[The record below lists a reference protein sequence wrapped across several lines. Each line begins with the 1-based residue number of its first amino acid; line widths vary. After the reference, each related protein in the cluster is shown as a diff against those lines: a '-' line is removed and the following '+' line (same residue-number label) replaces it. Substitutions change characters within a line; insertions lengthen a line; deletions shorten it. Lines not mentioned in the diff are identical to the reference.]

1 MGAAAPTFPSI
12 ASYGFLSDGRTGAL
26 IAPDGAVEWM
36 CLPRFDSPSVFGA
49 ILDRAAGAFRFGPKN
64 TRVPLATRYIPGT
77 NVLETTWM
85 TEGGD
90 WVVVHDA
97 LAIAAEGEPEGMLIR
112 HATCTWGSAEIELQC
127 EPMLNY
133 GAKPARWSQDRSGI
147 LRTDVPG
154 LDEPLHLGVAGSLET
169 EEGNAIGRRSLRAG
183 ESCFC
188 ALSWD
193 GIAPPADAG
202 EAARRID
209 ATVNYWRR
217 WLERGSFPDHPW
229 RVFLQRSALTLKGMV
244 YEPSG
249 ALIAA
254 LTTSLPETPGGE
266 RNWDYRYSW
275 VRDATFAL
283 WGLHIL
289 GFDREAFNFM
299 SFIGRLFDGAG
310 PDPQIMFG
318 VGGERELTE
327 RTIPHLG
334 GYKGARPVRVG
345 NGAWNQH
352 QNDVYGMLLDSVYIH
367 TRARR
372 IDLPEGFWQIVH
384 DQVEGAVDVW
394 REPDR
399 GIWEVRGE
407 PKHFVSSKVMS
418 WVALDR
424 GARLAEERGEPDTAE
439 RWRYEADAVKE
450 DVLNHG
456 VREDGVFRQHYD
468 TDALDAS
475 ALLIPLVRFLPPDD
489 ERVRATVLTI
499 NDDLTEHGL
508 VLRYK
513 VEQTDDGL
521 SGKEGTFMI
530 CSFWMVSALSE
541 IGERS
546 MARALCK
553 RLLSMASPLGL
564 YAEELEAE
572 SGEHL
577 GNFPQAFT
585 HLSLINA
592 VAHVIAD
599 DERGERHKT
608 AVFSELRSGAPEY
621 EEQLEDDDDDLVLEM
636 PG

>member
-1 MGAAAPTFPSI
+1 MGAAAPTFYPI

-26 IAPDGAVEWM
+26 LAPDGSVEWL

-49 ILDRAAGAFRFGPKN
+49 LLDRHAGAFRFAPKGI
-64 TRVPLATRYIPGT
+64 RVPAAARYIPGT

-112 HATCTWGSAEIELQC
+112 TATCTWGSVEVEIEC
-127 EPMLNY
+127 EPMLGY
-133 GAKPARWSQDRSGI
+133 GAKPARWEQDRDGV
-147 LRTDVPG
+147 LRAEVPG
-154 LDEPLHLGVAGSLET
+154 LDEPLHLGVAGTIEIEAGVACSSRVL
-169 EEGNAIGRRSLRAG
+169 RRG

-193 GIAPPADAG
+193 GITPPADAG

-209 ATVNYWRR
+209 ATVGYWRR
-217 WLERGSFPDHPW
+217 WLERGRFPDHPW
-229 RVFLQRSALTLKGMV
+229 RIYLQRAALTLKGMV

-254 LTTSLPETPGGE
+254 LTTSLPEAPGGE

-275 VRDATFAL
+275 VRDSTFAL

-299 SFIGRLFDGAG
+299 SFIARLFDTAG
-310 PDPQIMFG
+310 PDAQIMFG

-327 RTIPHLG
+327 KTIPHLG
-334 GYKGARPVRVG
+334 GYRGARPVRVG
-345 NGAWNQH
+345 NGAWEQH

-372 IDLPEGFWQIVH
+372 IDLPDGFWQIIH

-407 PKHFVSSKVMS
+407 PKHFVSSKLMC

-424 GARLAEERGEPDTAE
+424 GSRLADERGETDTAE
-439 RWRYEADAVKE
+439 RWRYEAEAIRDDILE
-450 DVLNHG
+450 RG
-456 VREDGVFRQHYD
+456 VSERGVFRQHYE

-475 ALLIPLVRFLPPDD
+475 SLMIPLVRFLPPSD
-489 ERVRATVLTI
+489 ERIRATVMAI
-499 NDDLTEHGL
+499 NDELTEHGL

-513 VEQTDDGL
+513 VDETDDGL
-521 SGKEGTFMI
+521 SGKEGTFLI

-541 IGERS
+541 IGERG
-546 MARALCK
+546 MAKDLCK
-553 RLLSMASPLGL
+553 RLLTHASPLGL
-564 YAEELEAE
+564 YAEELEAG

-592 VAHVIAD
+592 VAHVVAD
-599 DERGERHKT
+599 DERGERHRT
-608 AVFSELRSGAPEY
+608 AVFSELRSGGAGGDEAA
-621 EEQLEDDDDDLVLEM
+621 DDDEPVLEL

>member
-1 MGAAAPTFPSI
+1 MGAAASTYYPI
-12 ASYGFLSDGRTGAL
+12 ARYGFLSDGRTGAL
-26 IAPDGAVEWM
+26 VAPDGAVEWM

-49 ILDRAAGAFRFGPKN
+49 ILDRSAGAFRFAPKGI
-64 TRVPLATRYIPGT
+64 RVPAAARYVPGT

-90 WVVVHDA
+90 WLVVHDA

-112 HATCTWGSAEIELQC
+112 TATCTWGEVEVELNC

-133 GAKPARWSQDRSGI
+133 GAKPARWAQDRDGI

-154 LDEPLHLGVAGSLET
+154 VDEPLHLGVAGPIEI
-169 EEGNAIGRRSLRAG
+169 EDGAAISRQVLKEG

-193 GIAPPADAG
+193 GIKPPQDAG

-209 ATVNYWRR
+209 ATVKYWRH
-217 WLERGSFPDHPW
+217 WLERGKFPDHPW
-229 RVFLQRSALTLKGMV
+229 RIYLQRSALALKGLV
-244 YEPSG
+244 YEPTG

-254 LTTSLPETPGGE
+254 LTTSLPETPNGE

-275 VRDATFAL
+275 VRDSSFAL

-299 SFIGRLFDGAG
+299 SFMGTLYQDAG

-318 VGGERELTE
+318 IGGERELPE
-327 RTIPHLG
+327 RTLPQLS

-345 NGAWNQH
+345 NGAWDQR
-352 QNDVYGMLLDSVYIH
+352 QNDVYGTFLDSVYIH
-367 TRARR
+367 TRARQVS
-372 IDLPEGFWQIVH
+372 LPDGFWQVVH
-384 DQVEGAVDVW
+384 DQVEGAVQSW
-394 REPDR
+394 RQPDR

-407 PKHFVSSKVMS
+407 PKHFTSSKLMS

-424 GARLAEERGEPDTAE
+424 GMRLAREHGETEDAE
-439 RWRYEADAVKE
+439 RWKAEADA
-450 DVLNHG
+450 L
-456 VREDGVFRQHYD
+456 REDLLARGVSERGVFRQHYD

-475 ALLIPLVRFLPPDD
+475 TLLIPLVRFLPPND
-489 ERVRATVLTI
+489 ERVRATVMAI
-499 NDDLTEHGL
+499 NDELTENGF

-513 VEQTDDGL
+513 VEETDDGL
-521 SGKEGTFMI
+521 SGKEGAFMI
-530 CSFWMVSALSE
+530 CSFWLVSALSE
-541 IGERS
+541 IGERG
-546 MARALCK
+546 MAKDACA
-553 RLLSMASPLGL
+553 RLLAHASFLGL

-572 SGEHL
+572 SGDFL

-592 VAHVIAD
+592 VAHVVAD
-599 DERGERHKT
+599 DVRGERSRT
-608 AVFSELRSGAPEY
+608 AVFSELRTG
-621 EEQLEDDDDDLVLEM
+621 EEDTDSDDDEVFLEM

>member
-1 MGAAAPTFPSI
+1 MGAAAPTFHPI
-12 ASYGFLSDGRTGAL
+12 AGYGFLSDGRVGAL
-26 IAPDGAVEWM
+26 VAPDGAVEWL

-49 ILDRAAGAFRFGPKN
+49 ILDRTAGAFRFGPKHV
-64 TRVPLATRYIPGT
+64 RVPVAARYIPGT

-90 WVVVHDA
+90 WLVVHDA

-112 HATCTWGSAEIELQC
+112 HATCTWGEVDVELVC
-127 EPMLNY
+127 EPMFDY
-133 GAKPARWSQDRSGI
+133 GSKPARWSQDRDGN
-147 LRTDVPG
+147 LRCEVTG
-154 LDEPLHLGVAGSLET
+154 LDEPMHLGVAGSIGIED
-169 EEGNAIGRRSLRAG
+169 GAAIARRELRAG
-183 ESCFC
+183 QSCFC

-193 GIAPPADAG
+193 GIAPPKDDG

-217 WLERGSFPDHPW
+217 WLERGKFPDHSW
-229 RVFLQRSALTLKGMV
+229 RIHLQRSALTLKGLV
-244 YEPSG
+244 YEPTG
-249 ALIAA
+249 ALVAA

-275 VRDATFAL
+275 VRDSTFAL

-299 SFIGRLFDGAG
+299 SYLGALYAEAG

-318 VGGERELTE
+318 IGGERELTE
-327 RTIPHLG
+327 RTIPYLT

-345 NGAWNQH
+345 NGAWNQR
-352 QNDVYGMLLDSVYIH
+352 QNDVYGAMLDSVYIH

-372 IDLPEGFWQIVH
+372 TRLPEGFWQVIH
-384 DQVEGAVDVW
+384 DQVEGAVESW
-394 REPDR
+394 RQPDR

-407 PKHFVSSKVMS
+407 PKHFVSSKLMS

-424 GARLAEERGEPDTAE
+424 GARLAHERGETADAE
-439 RWRYEADAVKE
+439 RWEHEAEA
-450 DVLNHG
+450 
-456 VREDGVFRQHYD
+456 VREDMIVHGLKDGVFRQHYE

-475 ALLIPLVRFLPPDD
+475 NLMFPLVRFLPPGD
-489 ERVRATVLTI
+489 ERVRASVLAI
-499 NDDLTEHGL
+499 NDGLTENGF
-508 VLRYK
+508 VLRYR
-513 VEQTDDGL
+513 VEETDDGL
-521 SGKEGTFMI
+521 SGKEGAFLI
-530 CSFWMVSALSE
+530 CSFWLVSALSE

-546 MARALCK
+546 KAKELCQS
-553 RLLSMASPLGL
+553 LLAHASPLNL
-564 YAEELEAE
+564 YSEEIWPE
-572 SGEHL
+572 SGDHL

-599 DERGERHKT
+599 DEQGEREKT
-608 AVFSELRSGAPEY
+608 AVFSEMRSGDPDPAVE
-621 EEQLEDDDDDLVLEM
+621 EDDEPLLEM

>member
-1 MGAAAPTFPSI
+1 MPAAAPTFPPI
-12 ASYGFLSDGRTGAL
+12 AGYGFLSDGRVGAL
-26 IAPDGAVEWM
+26 VAEDGAVEWL
-36 CLPRFDSPSVFGA
+36 CLPRFDSPSIFGA
-49 ILDRAAGAFRFGPKN
+49 LLDRTAGAFRFAPGGIH
-64 TRVPLATRYIPGT
+64 VPVATRYIPGS

-90 WVVVHDA
+90 WLVVHDA

-112 HATCTWGSAEIELQC
+112 TATCVWGEVEVELVC
-127 EPMLNY
+127 EPRPDY
-133 GAKPARWSQDRSGI
+133 GAKEARWHTERDGI
-147 LRTDVPG
+147 LRTDIPG
-154 LDEPLHLGVAGSLET
+154 VDEPLHLGNAGPIEIDGPTATS
-169 EEGNAIGRRSLRAG
+169 RRVLRAG
-183 ESCFC
+183 EACFC

-193 GIAPPADAG
+193 GIRPPADAG
-202 EAARRID
+202 EAARRVD
-209 ATVNYWRR
+209 ATVKYWRK
-217 WLERGSFPDHPW
+217 WLEGGKFPDHPW
-229 RVFLQRSALTLKGMV
+229 RAHLQRSALTLKGLV
-244 YEPSG
+244 YEPTG

-254 LTTSLPETPGGE
+254 LTTSLPESPGGE

-275 VRDATFAL
+275 IRDSTFAL

-299 SFIGRLFDGAG
+299 SFIARLFDGAG
-310 PDPQIMFG
+310 PEPQIMFG

-327 RTIPHLG
+327 RTVPHLA

-345 NGAWNQH
+345 NGAWDQH

-372 IDLPEGFWQIVH
+372 IRLPAGFWEIIH

-399 GIWEVRGE
+399 GIWEVRGD
-407 PKHFVSSKVMS
+407 PKHFVSSKLMC
-418 WVALDR
+418 WVAVDR
-424 GARLAEERGEPDTAE
+424 GARLAHEHGEAANSE
-439 RWRYEADAVKE
+439 RWAAVADEIRDDILA
-450 DVLNHG
+450 NG
-456 VREDGVFRQHYD
+456 VSERGVFRQHYA

-475 ALLIPLVRFLPPDD
+475 TLLIPLVRFLPPDD
-489 ERVRATVLTI
+489 ERVRATVLAI
-499 NDDLTEHGL
+499 RDELTENGL
-508 VLRYK
+508 VLRYL
-513 VEQTDDGL
+513 VEETDDGL
-521 SGKEGTFMI
+521 AGKEGTFLI

-546 MARALCK
+546 KAKDLCK
-553 RLLSMASPLGL
+553 RLLGHASHLGL
-564 YAEELEAE
+564 YAEELEAS

-592 VAHVIAD
+592 VGHVIAD

-608 AVFSELRSGAPEY
+608 AVFSELRSGEPAEP
-621 EEQLEDDDDDLVLEM
+621 DDDELILEM